1 MGLLAYSIPVLF
13 FLVSGCELIDSVIV
27 IEPKKE
33 TRAMAAGS
41 ALAKKGALSG
51 GCADASGRAPVP
63 CGDLGKAG
71 RAGYEDGSFIK
82 PIPENRK
89 EDGASEQGS
98 GFASLMRKLVKTG
111 MRLYAWPEA
120 D

>member
-1 MGLLAYSIPVLF
+1 MGLLAYAIPVLF

-27 IEPKKE
+27 IEPKKG
-33 TRAMAAGS
+33 TMAVAAGS
-41 ALAKKGALSG
+41 AVAKDGTPG
-51 GCADASGRAPVP
+51 DCADASGRAPVP
-63 CGDLGKAG
+63 CRDLSKAG
-71 RAGYEDGSFIK
+71 KAGYEDGSFIK
-82 PIPENRK
+82 PIPEKRK
-89 EDGASEQGS
+89 ADGVSEQGS